1 MGIGARELLQLQRA
15 EDRGEVANRTRR
27 RTKNIINIH
36 KISISQSE
44 LELQQA
50 QVYPLRRIITNMIIN
65 IIEEEQEELEQRMIT
80 VEEVVPVV
88 ITAIQITPDIRA
100 LSRYSLSPWLLFPLR
115 PRA

>member
-44 LELQQA
+44 
-50 QVYPLRRIITNMIIN
+50 PLRRIIIIN
-65 IIEEEQEELEQRMIT
+65 IIEEEQCKWQEELEQQQRMIT
-80 VEEVVPVV
+80 VEEV
-88 ITAIQITPDIRA
+88 
-100 LSRYSLSPWLLFPLR
+100 
-115 PRA
+115 